1 MAMAMCSFRSSPCS
15 VLFHDQRRW
24 LKSSPILLSS
34 LRSRIRENSL
44 QFQGAFSNS
53 RRQREPSQRGRWWP
67 GRACANNATTT
78 STNATVTSTSAVNLQ
93 NVIPQSVIAG
103 TPVLLGALVPVVFT
117 MYFSKKL
124 NLGLKKEVQVAV
136 FRATAQLSALG
147 FALKLVFE
155 GQNIALSV
163 FFMTIMVV
171 VAGQTSGERSK
182 LLPRSKMVSTAALVG
197 GAFSTLWLMVL
208 LKVFPMEARYMIP
221 ATAFLVGN
229 SMTVVAIT
237 LNCIQREIDTH
248 KLEIEAALA
257 LGATPPQA
265 INEYLRMSL
274 IRGLGPIFDHMKVSG
289 LVTLPG
295 AMTGMLMRGS
305 HPPEAVKSSLVL
317 LYMLVGAAYL
327 SSEVGAQP
335 GWRFLFSP
343 MQRVVQFIDDH
354 SL

>member
-1 MAMAMCSFRSSPCS
+1 MAMAMCRIRSSPCS
-15 VLFHDQRRW
+15 ALFHDQRPW

-67 GRACANNATTT
+67 GRACANNATAT
-78 STNATVTSTSAVNLQ
+78 STNATATNATVTSTSAVNLQ

-103 TPVLLGALVPVVFT
+103 TPVLLGALLPVVFT
-117 MYFSKKL
+117 MYLSKKL

-136 FRATAQLSALG
+136 FRATAQLSGLG

-295 AMTGMLMRGS
+295 AMTGMLMSGS
-305 HPPEAVKSSLVL
+305 HPLEAVKSSLVL
-317 LYMLVGAAYL
+317 LYMLVGAASL
-327 SSEVGAQP
+327 SAVIAAQL
-335 GWRFLFSP
+335 GWRSLFSS
-343 MQRVVQFIDDH
+343 
-354 SL
+354 SLQLL